1 MTARRRDIALI
12 QLREV
17 KISAETIAH
26 AFRSR
31 AAAVLFL
38 RACADYLEPPLRP
51 SLFDTTGD
59 AA

>member
-12 QLREV
+12 QLRAVE
-17 KISAETIAH
+17 ISAETIAH

-31 AAAVLFL
+31 REAVLFL
-38 RACADYLEPPLRP
+38 RACADHLEPPLPP
-51 SLFDTTGD
+51 SLFDITDD